1 MIYICHMPKKTI
13 LILLILSL
21 THLAKA
27 QTADAVYDQYM
38 NFNLARLHGD
48 LPKSLKLGEAI
59 LPNAAQLPAKSRISF
74 YNGIAK
80 VYEDSNQPDKAV
92 PYYELVA
99 AAEPNFYV
107 AHRALGYLYLI
118 PAKQLNEK
126 LQAATPG
133 TADWQQ
139 LFEQYKKAVLKAL
152 PHLEKAQACDPSD
165 ETLALIKFLYKNI
178 NDTAALQSLNGRLA
192 ALAKNCVDILRE

>member
-1 MIYICHMPKKTI
+1 LIYICPMPKKTFLLLFI
-13 LILLILSL
+13 LCL
-21 THLAKA
+21 THLAKS
-27 QTADAVYDQYM
+27 QTADAVYDQYL
-38 NFNLARLHGD
+38 NFNNARFYGD

-59 LPNAAQLPAKSRISF
+59 LPNAAKLPAKSRISF

-80 VYEDSNQPDKAV
+80 VYEDSHQPDKAI

-118 PAKQLNEK
+118 PAKQLNDK

-165 ETLALIKFLYKNI
+165 ETLALIKLLYRNI
-178 NDTAALQSLNGRLA
+178 KDTTALQSLNARLA
-192 ALAKNCVDILRE
+192 VLAKNCVDVLSE